1 MDIKVL
7 NNAFELDYQQY
18 LYNQCR
24 NASYKIGWNDTGLV
38 DTSNRVYF
46 HCPLNKEILDSNKI
60 EEKIRNTEFGEYLQN
75 YKTINGVVN
84 CSRPG
89 ETYFSHSHKD
99 DEIIVLYYPNLRWNK
114 EWGGET
120 MFYQKNTGEL
130 IFASEYIPNRLLL
143 FKASIPHSVRAPVYI
158 SDQFR
163 FTIAVLFKLNKK

>member
-1 MDIKVL
+1 MSIKIIDDAFQL
-7 NNAFELDYQQY
+7 NYQEW

-24 NASYKIGWNDTGLV
+24 NANYKIGWNDTGLI
-38 DTSNRVYF
+38 DTSNRLYF
-46 HCPLNKEILDSNKI
+46 HCPFSLEEVNKSKI
-60 EEKIRNTEFGEYLQN
+60 EGKIRETNFGKILKDYQVVS
-75 YKTINGVVN
+75 GVVN

-89 ETYFSHSHKD
+89 EAYFSHTHKE

-130 IFASEYIPNRLLL
+130 MYASEYIPNRLLL
-143 FKASIPHSVRAPVYI
+143 FKASTPHSVRAPVYI

-163 FTIAVLFKLNKK
+163 FTIATLFKIKN

>member
-7 NNAFELDYQQY
+7 NNAFKLDYQQH

-24 NASYKIGWNDTGLV
+24 NANYKIGWNDTGLI
-38 DTSNRVYF
+38 DTSNIVYF
-46 HCPLNKEILDSNKI
+46 HCPIEKEELNKTNIENKI
-60 EEKIRNTEFGEYLQN
+60 RETEFGKLIKDY
-75 YKTINGVVN
+75 TAVSGVVN